1 MKQFIIIFLL
11 SFVQYG
17 TSQVT
22 ISGKVVD
29 INNQPIQGA
38 NVYLDGTYDGDT
50 TNDNGDFLFLTEEE
64 GKQVLIVSFLSFE
77 TKTIYED
84 VSKLS
89 NLQIKLREDV
99 ESLDAVVL
107 NAGTFEAND
116 NSKVSV
122 LKPLDVVTT
131 ASALG
136 DFVGALQ
143 NASGNI

>member
-99 ESLDAVVL
+99 GV
-107 NAGTFEAND
+107 AGCCCT
-116 NSKVSV
+116 
-122 LKPLDVVTT
+122 
-131 ASALG
+131 
-136 DFVGALQ
+136 
-143 NASGNI
+143 